1 MRIDGAKITSDL
13 ATARRAALLAGE
25 ALRGALA
32 LAADLLLRPVCTSC
46 RKRSGAHGLLCG
58 DGWAKIDFIAPP
70 PCARLGRPLPYDT
83 GEPGLLAAAI
93 ADPLVYDRARVVARY
108 SSTMREL
115 VQSFKYGDRHE
126 GVAVSGGGWRRQ
138 EPSFSPTHGAGPA
151 LLVVAVLATP

>member
-1 MRIDGAKITSDL
+1 MGFFAE
-13 ATARRAALLAGE
+13 TAGPKLISS
-25 ALRGALA
+25 
-32 LAADLLLRPVCTSC
+32 LLRRVPVSA
-46 RKRSGAHGLLCG
+46 G
-58 DGWAKIDFIAPP
+58 
-70 PCARLGRPLPYDT
+70 PYDT
-83 GEPGLLAAAI
+83 GEQGRLAAAI

-126 GVAVSGGGWRRQ
+126 GVAGRWRRQ

>member
-1 MRIDGAKITSDL
+1 MGFFAE
-13 ATARRAALLAGE
+13 TAGPKLISS
-25 ALRGALA
+25 
-32 LAADLLLRPVCTSC
+32 LLRRVPVSA
-46 RKRSGAHGLLCG
+46 G
-58 DGWAKIDFIAPP
+58 
-70 PCARLGRPLPYDT
+70 PYDT
-83 GEPGLLAAAI
+83 GEPGRLAAAI